1 VLKALVKRNLKLYFR
16 DRAAV
21 FFSMLGVFVMILMYI
36 LFLGSLVVQEAE
48 KYAGEAARFF
58 MDSRLMSGIVA
69 ATSTTT
75 CLGGFGIMVE
85 DRGKGIFKDFES
97 SPVPRAYLV
106 LSYILSSLVIGR
118 LMSLLTFFL
127 GEAYIVLFGGRF
139 LPFKALLKALVVILL
154 SVSSSGALVF
164 LLVTSVKSPNAFG
177 TLSTLIGT
185 LIGFL
190 TGVYIPIGNLP
201 SFIQTIIKWIPVSH
215 AACALRQIMIEEA
228 VPLSY
233 IPEHTVLFMG
243 IRFEAGNGFL
253 PFWGHLAILLSS
265 SVVFYILSVLIMSK
279 RKNKS

>member
-1 VLKALVKRNLKLYFR
+1 VLKALVIRNLKLYFR

-21 FFSMLGVFVMILMYI
+21 FFSMLGVIVMILMYI

-58 MDSRLMSGIVA
+58 MDSWLMSGIVA

-106 LSYILSSLVIGR
+106 LSYVLSSLVIGR

-201 SFIQTIIKWIPVSH
+201 SFI
-215 AACALRQIMIEEA
+215 
-228 VPLSY
+228 
-233 IPEHTVLFMG
+233 
-243 IRFEAGNGFL
+243 
-253 PFWGHLAILLSS
+253 
-265 SVVFYILSVLIMSK
+265 K
-279 RKNKS
+279 RS